1 MNNIVN
7 RSNGSLLFIVVLVTF
22 VLFKTKHGKPQE
34 DISIWGNP
42 ISVYQKE
49 AFVKAAEHVQ
59 ATRDCRSWTSI
70 GYSIVK
76 SADEKNM
83 VIKNDAENHEH
94 RLDSWNKKWKSYAK
108 NVPRSGIG
116 STLQSSQNF
125 REGMEKIVDYLKT
138 ELKKD
143 KISIL
148 DSSCG
153 DMNWMPTF
161 LRGRTDIDYTGY
173 DLLPVNI
180 ETAREK
186 FKNETW
192 KFDTFDLV
200 KDRIKI
206 QFDLLINR
214 HTAIHLGLQ
223 DNIQMFHNFYQSG
236 SKYLLT
242 TTYPLQ
248 TRNTQLFLPG
258 DRKFHEINLSLLPF
272 QFPIPLC
279 QSPDATQL
287 QSSKYQFYGLWDFKE
302 LGGYDGRNR
311 DFIRPFET

>member
-7 RSNGSLLFIVVLVTF
+7 RNNGSLLLIVVFVTF
-22 VLFKTKHGKPQE
+22 VLFKTKHDKPQE
-34 DISIWGNP
+34 
-42 ISVYQKE
+42 
-49 AFVKAAEHVQ
+49 AFAKAAEPVQ
-59 ATRDCRSWTSI
+59 STRDCRSWTPI
-70 GYSIVK
+70 GYSTVK
-76 SADEKNM
+76 SADEHNM

-94 RLDSWNKKWKSYAK
+94 RLDSWNKKWNSYAK
-108 NVPRSGIG
+108 SVPRSGIG

-200 KDRIKI
+200 KDRINN

-236 SKYLLT
+236 N
-242 TTYPLQ
+242 PLQ

-272 QFPIPLC
+272 QFPIPIC
-279 QSPDATQL
+279 QAPDATQL

-302 LGGYDGRNR
+302 LGGFDGRNR
-311 DFIRPFET
+311 EFVRPFEIE